1 MRTQIIVI
9 IIFNIIFLHD
19 FGDLVFKF
27 GGIHVVVKGGLLA
40 LIQTQSELLLGLLA
54 GVGAARELGAAR
66 LR

>member
-1 MRTQIIVI
+1 M
-9 IIFNIIFLHD
+9 
-19 FGDLVFKF
+19 
-27 GGIHVVVKGGLLA
+27 VVKGGLLA